1 MFTTLKKKKRKQL
14 HSPDEYAHK
23 VTNNLILAGD
33 LMKMKMVGNI
43 QREITEEG
51 MQNNYHSEKIKK

>member
-1 MFTTLKKKKRKQL
+1 
-14 HSPDEYAHK
+14 
-23 VTNNLILAGD
+23 
-33 LMKMKMVGNI
+33 MKMKMVGNI